1 MDDLTDVIPSGV
13 LVFDDRGIILSVNR
27 TLAEMLR
34 YQPGDLEGKNIDII
48 LSLASRIFYN
58 THFFP
63 LIRLQSRADEIFL
76 TLVTSDK
83 QHLAVLSNAVRR
95 LRDGN
100 HENIVVFMPLL
111 QRQKYEEEILQAKR
125 DAENALKEN
134 KELQKLA
141 EMLENRTQEM
151 EKQNSRIQTINH
163 DLVQFSKIISHDL
176 QEPIR
181 KIKLFSRI
189 LATTAN
195 VHWSEKSHSVLGKV
209 EKAADRLRHLTLGLQ
224 EYVNIDTSE
233 SPADVNLNDI
243 LPGAV
248 EKVKKKREFDG
259 FKVASE
265 QLPYI
270 EGYQAQ
276 LELLFYHL
284 IDNAVQFRR
293 PDRELVLNIRHT
305 LLEENLYRSIR
316 ERYKFVD
323 HVRIIFSD
331 NGTGFDDQYKD
342 YVFDMIGKVH
352 AAGKGLGLGLAI
364 IKKIVDHHFGTVQIQ
379 SEPGKGTSVII
390 VLPLRATPTNDN

>member
-76 TLVTSDK
+76 TLVTSDT

-151 EKQNSRIQTINH
+151 EKQNSRIQAINH

-195 VHWSEKSHSVLGKV
+195 AHWSEKSHSVLGKI

-224 EYVNIDTSE
+224 EYVNIDTAE
-233 SPADVNLNDI
+233 SPGDVNLNDI
-243 LPGAV
+243 LPDAV

-390 VLPLRATPTNDN
+390 VLPLRATPTKYN

>member
-1 MDDLTDVIPSGV
+1 MDDLTDVIPSGI

-34 YQPGDLEGKNIDII
+34 YQPGGLEGKNIDII
-48 LSLASRIFYN
+48 LSMASRIFYN

-141 EMLENRTQEM
+141 EMLESRTQEM

-195 VHWSEKSHSVLGKV
+195 VHWSEKSHSVLGKI

-243 LPGAV
+243 LPDAV

>member
-1 MDDLTDVIPSGV
+1 MDDLTNAIPSGI
-13 LVFDDRGIILSVNR
+13 LVFDDRGIIISANR

-34 YQPGDLEGKNIDII
+34 YQQDDLEGKSIDTI

-63 LIRLQSRADEIFL
+63 LIRLQSKADEIFL

-83 QHLAVLSNAVRR
+83 HDIPVLSNAIRR
-95 LRDGN
+95 SKDGK
-100 HENIVVFMPLL
+100 HENIVVFMPLS
-111 QRQKYEEEILQAKR
+111 QRQKYEEEILKAKWE
-125 DAENALKEN
+125 AENALKEN

-141 EMLENRTQEM
+141 EMLEHRTMEL
-151 EKQNSRIQTINH
+151 EKQNQRMQTINQ

-181 KIKLFSRI
+181 KIKLFLKI
-189 LATTAN
+189 LSSTADGN
-195 VHWSEKSHSVLGKV
+195 WSEKSHSVLGKI
-209 EKAADRLRHLTLGLQ
+209 EKSADRLRSLTHGLQ
-224 EYVNIDTSE
+224 EYVNIDTAE

-243 LPGAV
+243 LPHAV
-248 EKVKKKREFDG
+248 EKVKRKREFDG
-259 FKVASE
+259 FKVASDP
-265 QLPYI
+265 LPYI

-284 IDNAVQFRR
+284 IDNAVQFRK
-293 PDRELVLNIRHT
+293 PDSELVLNIRHT
-305 LLEENLYRSIR
+305 LLEENLYRSIQ

-342 YVFDMIGKVH
+342 YVFNLVRKVH
-352 AAGKGLGLGLAI
+352 VAGKGLGLGLAI
-364 IKKIVDHHFGTVQIQ
+364 IKKIVDHHFGTIQIE

-390 VLPLRATPTNDN
+390 VLPLRATPTNI

>member
-1 MDDLTDVIPSGV
+1 MDDLTNAIPSGV

-27 TLAEMLR
+27 TLAEMLG
-34 YQPGDLEGKNIDII
+34 YQPGDLEGRNIDTI

-63 LIRLQSRADEIFL
+63 LIRLQSKADEIFL
-76 TLVTSDK
+76 TLVASDK
-83 QHLAVLSNAVRR
+83 KHIAVLSNAVRR
-95 LRDGN
+95 LRDGA

-125 DAENALKEN
+125 EAENALKQN

-141 EMLENRTQEM
+141 EMLEKRTQEL
-151 EKQNSRIQTINH
+151 EKQNSRIQTINQ

-189 LATTAN
+189 LSSTAN
-195 VHWSEKSHSVLGKV
+195 VHWSEKSHSVLGKI
-209 EKAADRLRHLTLGLQ
+209 ENAADRLRNLTLGLQ
-224 EYVNIDTSE
+224 EYVNIDTNE
-233 SPADVNLNDI
+233 SPADVNLNEI
-243 LPGAV
+243 LPDAV

-284 IDNAVQFRR
+284 IDNAVQFRK

-316 ERYKFVD
+316 GRYKFVD
-323 HVRIIFSD
+323 YVRIIFSD
-331 NGTGFDDQYKD
+331 NGTGFDDQYKN

-364 IKKIVDHHFGTVQIQ
+364 IKKIVDHHFGTVQIE

-390 VLPLRATPTNDN
+390 VLPLRATPA

>member
-1 MDDLTDVIPSGV
+1 MDDLINAIPSGI
-13 LVFDDRGIILSVNR
+13 LVFDDRGTILSVNR
-27 TLAEMLR
+27 TLSEMLR
-34 YQPGDLEGKNIDII
+34 YQPCDLEGKSIDTI
-48 LSLASRIFYN
+48 LSVASRIFYN

-63 LIRLQSRADEIFL
+63 LIRLQCKADEIFL
-76 TLVTSDK
+76 TLVASDK
-83 QHLAVLSNAVRR
+83 KNIAVLSNAVRR
-95 LRDGN
+95 SRDGI

-125 DAENALKEN
+125 EAENALKEN

-141 EMLENRTQEM
+141 EMLENRTQEL
-151 EKQNSRIQTINH
+151 EKQNSKIQTINH

-189 LATTAN
+189 LSSTAN
-195 VHWSEKSHSVLGKV
+195 VHWSEKSHSVLAKI
-209 EKAADRLRHLTLGLQ
+209 ENAADRLRNLTLGLQ

-233 SPADVNLNDI
+233 SPADVNLNEI
-243 LPGAV
+243 LPDAV

-259 FKVASE
+259 FKVTSE
-265 QLPYI
+265 QLPSI

-284 IDNAVQFRR
+284 IDNAVQFRK
-293 PDRELVLNIRHT
+293 PDSDLVLNIRHT

-331 NGTGFDDQYKD
+331 NGTGFDDQYKN
-342 YVFDMIGKVH
+342 YVFDMVGKVH
-352 AAGKGLGLGLAI
+352 ATGKGLGLGLAI
-364 IKKIVDHHFGTVQIQ
+364 IKKIVDQHFGTIRIE
-379 SEPGKGTSVII
+379 SEPGKGTSVIV
-390 VLPLRATPTNDN
+390 VLPLRATATNDI